1 MSLMLVFPAFI
12 NYLVQ
17 CYGQYSASIIAV
29 NTFARSLGSAAA
41 PLFTNAMFSAMG
53 VGGGGSLIAGVAALL
68 AICPFMFSRYGERIR
83 AQSKYTAASV
93 AKPPEEQGRGEEHP
107 TSYENEEEYQD

>member
-1 MSLMLVFPAFI
+1 MLVFLPFV

-17 CYGQYSASIIAV
+17 CYGHYSASIVAV

-53 VGGGGSLIAGVAALL
+53 VGGGGSLIGGVAALL
-68 AICPFMFSRYGERIR
+68 AICPFLFSQYGENIR

-93 AKPPEEQGRGEEHP
+93 AKPPTEQGRGQEHP
-107 TSYENEEEYQD
+107 TSYQNEGEHEN